1 MSADDNQGTDNQ
13 SAAGLELID
22 VSVRFRDGDEYQ
34 SILHGLSLSVQ
45 RSEVVSVSGRSGS
58 GKSTLLGVAGLLR
71 TPDSSSISLAGNAC
85 AELSNRDRTTMRRNH
100 VGMIFQSAELF
111 PSLTAIQQ
119 LLLIADINSE
129 SARSNMAKATELLE
143 SVGLA
148 HRANHRPGQLSGGE
162 RQRVGIARALMSDPA
177 VILADEPTASLDPER
192 SEEIMELL
200 TTEARR
206 HNAATVIVSHDPAH
220 SAFTDR
226 TYRLESGQVHLI

>member
-1 MSADDNQGTDNQ
+1 MSADNNQGG
-13 SAAGLELID
+13 AGLELLD

-71 TPDSSSISLAGNAC
+71 TPDSGSINVAGNAC
-85 AELSNRDRTTMRRNH
+85 AELSNRDRTTMRRDH

-119 LLLIADINSE
+119 LLLIADIERKSTK
-129 SARSNMAKATELLE
+129 SNMTKATDLLE

-148 HRANHRPGQLSGGE
+148 HRLNHRPGQLSGGE

-192 SEEIMELL
+192 SEEVMGLL

-206 HNAATVIVSHDPAH
+206 HNAATVVVSHDPAH
-220 SAFTDR
+220 GAFMDR
-226 TYRLESGQVHLI
+226 SYRLENGQLHLI